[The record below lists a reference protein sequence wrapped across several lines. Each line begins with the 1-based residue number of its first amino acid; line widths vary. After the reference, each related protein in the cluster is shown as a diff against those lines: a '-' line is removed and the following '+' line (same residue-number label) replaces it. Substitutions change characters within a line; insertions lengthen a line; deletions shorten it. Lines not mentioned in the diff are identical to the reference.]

1 MNILLVSECNKK
13 ALIETRRI
21 IDQFAERK
29 GERAWQTAITM
40 EGLNTLRQI
49 LKKTARRNTSV
60 ACHWIKSNN
69 QTEILWI
76 VGNIRKFNEK
86 GSVPTHTSERDILKT
101 HSESSFHTAQ
111 TIALLAAIAGLFHDF
126 GKANQ
131 LFQEKLQGQ
140 GKRFEP
146 FRHEWVSVRLFQAF
160 VGQQTDQQWLSSLQ
174 HISAEHE
181 KAMVKNLAC
190 QGTRESHHSPLEGL
204 PPVARL
210 VAWLIVSHHRL
221 PVYPRPDDHYANPPQ
236 LANIQSW
243 LDEQFAPCWNSTNMD
258 AEWTT
263 KQRRAVWQFPHGT
276 PMQSATWRSKAQ
288 KFATRALQL
297 PLMNSPHAVLDHRF
311 TRHMARLVLM
321 LSDHLYSSLD
331 ATQGWQD
338 HSFRAIANT
347 DKQTSKPK
355 QYLDE
360 HNIGVSQNAWLL
372 ARSLPTLRET
382 LPAIARHK
390 GFKKRAT
397 QQKYRWQDKAYDLA
411 CALREQAQQ
420 QGFFGVNM
428 ASTGCGKTLANARI
442 MYGLA
447 DEKRGCRFSVALG
460 LRTLTLQTGD
470 ALGEKLHLD
479 KEDLAVLIGSQAVQ
493 NLHQLN
499 QDNSQI
505 RDNGSQS
512 SDTLFA
518 QHQYVRYEGMLDTGR
533 LGQWLKGKETLLK
546 LISAPVLVTTI
557 DHLMPA
563 CESLRGGHQIAPML
577 RLLTSD
583 LVLDEPDDFDMNDL
597 PALCRLVNWA
607 GLLGAN
613 VLLSSATLPP
623 ALVQALFSAYAEG
636 RREYQRANG
645 QPGLPVN
652 VCCAWFDEH
661 NVAESQQP
669 NGKAFGVKHREFVE
683 KRVPLLQHGQALRR
697 AMLVAVTAQ
706 SRRETDVIN
715 AVAKRI
721 HQSLLEL
728 HQRHHQERNGKT
740 LSVGIVRMA
749 NIDPLVAVA
758 QRLLLIESPNDIR
771 LHYCVYHSQHP
782 LAMRAHIEN
791 RLDATLTRYTQENI
805 WQVEEIRQAI
815 GHQPETHHIFVVLAT
830 SVAEIGRDH
839 DYDWAIAEPSSMRS
853 LIQLA
858 GRVQRHRQI
867 SPKVPNIHILHKNV
881 KALKNV
887 IPAYCK
893 PGAENSANL
902 FSSHDLHDLLPPED
916 YEILNAIPRI
926 QERLLPDPKNNFV
939 DMEHGRLWP
948 ELLGRPPCSD
958 NYAAR
963 WWRDDANWCGELQ
976 RRSPFRQSAPDR
988 QYFLWLE
995 EEGDTPRFRQPDDGA
1010 EGWKDSSGFK
1020 RINQEYASGVSPW
1033 MAMDYSSIYQ
1043 QLADHFG
1050 WELVRISKTFG
1061 EICLP
1066 EDENKMWRWH
1076 EIFGV
1081 FGALD

>member
-1 MNILLVSECNKK
+1 MNLLFVSECNKK

-29 GERAWQTAITM
+29 GERTWQTAMTM
-40 EGLNTLRQI
+40 EGLNTLRRI
-49 LKKTARRNTSV
+49 LKKTARRNTAV

-69 QTEILWI
+69 QTEVIWI

-86 GSVPTHTSERDILKT
+86 GSAPTHTTQRDILK
-101 HSESSFHTAQ
+101 SNAESPFHATQ

-131 LFQEKLQGQ
+131 LFQDKLK
-140 GKRFEP
+140 GKGEGFEP
-146 FRHEWVSVRLFQAF
+146 YRHEWLSVRLFHSF
-160 VGQQTDQQWLSSLQ
+160 VGKQSDLQWLNSLQ
-174 HISAEHE
+174 HVSAEHD
-181 KAMVKNLAC
+181 KAILHNLAC
-190 QGTRESHHSPLEGL
+190 NKAGDSYSSPLESL
-204 PPVARL
+204 PPVARV

-221 PVYPRPDDHYANPPQ
+221 PVYPRSDDRYANPPQ
-236 LANIQSW
+236 LADIQNW
-243 LDEQFAPCWNSTNMD
+243 QKYQFAPCWNSVNMD
-258 AEWTT
+258 LPWTV
-263 KQRRAVWQFPHGT
+263 KERRAVWQFPHGT

-297 PLMNSPHAVLDHRF
+297 PLLNSPPAILEQRF
-311 TRHMARLVLM
+311 TSHMARLVLM
-321 LSDHLYSSLD
+321 LSDHLYSSLG
-331 ATQGWQD
+331 ATKGWQD
-338 HSFRAIANT
+338 PTFSTFANT
-347 DKQTSKPK
+347 DKKAGKPK
-355 QYLDE
+355 QHLDE
-360 HNIGVSQNAWLL
+360 HNIGVSQNAYLL
-372 ARSLPTLRET
+372 ACSLPALRET

-397 QQKYRWQDKAYDLA
+397 EQKYRWQDSAYDLA
-411 CALREQAQQ
+411 CCLREPSQQ
-420 QGFFGVNM
+420 HGFFGVNM

-447 DEKRGCRFSVALG
+447 DDIRGCRFSVALG

-479 KEDLAVLIGSQAVQ
+479 KDDLAVLIGSQAVQ
-493 NLHQLN
+493 DLHQLN
-499 QDNSQI
+499 QDNSQTT
-505 RDNGSQS
+505 DNGSQS
-512 SDTLFA
+512 SDALFA
-518 QHQYVRYEGMLDTGR
+518 EHLYVRYEGTLHSGR
-533 LGQWLKGKETLLK
+533 LGQWLKGKDTLLK

-607 GLLGAN
+607 GLLGAK
-613 VLLSSATLPP
+613 VVLSSATLAP

-636 RREYQRANG
+636 RREYQLANG
-645 QPGLPVN
+645 QPGLPLN
-652 VCCAWFDEH
+652 VCCAWFDER
-661 NVAESQQP
+661 NVMSGQHP
-669 NGKAFGVKHREFVE
+669 NGKAFGVQHREFVD
-683 KRVPLLQHGQALRR
+683 KRVPLLQRAQALRR
-697 AMLVAVTAQ
+697 AMLVAVTPESPREPHVLDAV
-706 SRRETDVIN
+706 SR
-715 AVAKRI
+715 RI

-728 HQRHHQERNGKT
+728 HQQHHQACDGKT

-758 QRLLLIESPNDIR
+758 QRLFITESPGDTC

-791 RLDATLTRYTQENI
+791 RLDATLTRYKEENI
-805 WQVEEIRQAI
+805 WQVDEIRQAI
-815 GHQPETHHIFVVLAT
+815 EQQPETHHIFVVLAT

-839 DYDWAIAEPSSMRS
+839 DFDWAIAEPSSMRS

-867 SPKVPNIHILHKNV
+867 TPKSPNVHILHKNV
-881 KALKNV
+881 KALKNIV
-887 IPAYCK
+887 PAYCK

-902 FSSHDLHDLLPPED
+902 FSSHDLFDLLPAED
-916 YEILNAIPRI
+916 YEILTAIPRI
-926 QERLLPDPKNNFV
+926 QERLLPEAKNNFV

-948 ELLGRPPCSD
+948 ELLGRPPCGE

-963 WWRDDANWCGELQ
+963 WWRDDASWCGELQ
-976 RRSPFRQSAPDR
+976 RRTPFRQSSPDR
-988 QYFLWLE
+988 QYYLWLE
-995 EEGDTPRFRQPDDGA
+995 EEGDAPLFRQSDDGA

-1020 RINQEYASGVSPW
+1020 RIDQEYASGVSPW

-1043 QLADHFG
+1043 RLADHLG
-1050 WELVRISKTFG
+1050 WELARISKTFG

-1066 EDENKMWRWH
+1066 EDENKLWRWH
-1076 EIFGV
+1076 EVLGV